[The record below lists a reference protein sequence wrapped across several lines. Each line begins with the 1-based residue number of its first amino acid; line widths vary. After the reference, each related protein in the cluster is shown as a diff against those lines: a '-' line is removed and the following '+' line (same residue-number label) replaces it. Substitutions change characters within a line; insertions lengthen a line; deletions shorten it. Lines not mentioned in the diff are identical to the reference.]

1 MTRQSSVAALEA
13 LLAAVFVVAATLV
26 TAVTSAGAAGRGP
39 VPPRL
44 AGLWAAT
51 LPNYPDVG
59 LYKGRRK
66 LRFGPGSKV
75 QYIRPYEGPLAQDV
89 SVNGSRI
96 TFMLGG
102 ECALPGTYLWRVTGQ
117 TLSFT
122 KVQDKCRKRE
132 VLLVRKWTRV
142 G

>member
-1 MTRQSSVAALEA
+1 MRRQRSVAGFGV
-13 LLAAVFVVAATLV
+13 LLAAVFVVAATLAF
-26 TAVTSAGAAGRGP
+26 AVTSAGAADRGP

-66 LRFGPGSKV
+66 LNFGPDSKM
-75 QYIRPYEGPLAQDV
+75 QYIRPYEGPLAQGV

-102 ECALPGTYLWRVTGQ
+102 ECAVPGTYIWRVTGQ
-117 TLSFT
+117 TLTFT
-122 KVQDKCRKRE
+122 KVQDTCRKRA

-142 G
+142 R